1 MKSFNTPG
9 KLSMSKS
16 SEISHNQALQLLKEG
31 NARFVSDSNEHP
43 HTGMMRRFEV
53 AGGQHP
59 FAAVVTCSDS
69 RVPPEIIFDRGI
81 GDLFV
86 VRVAGNILE
95 PAGLGS
101 LVYAVRHLDC
111 RLIVVMGHESCGAV
125 KTSLAADA
133 ELIREPVT
141 IIRIAEMIRE
151 NIPDTLS
158 RRSKI
163 VDIVTAAVKENT
175 GTVAKQIESE
185 PFLEQKT
192 TEGTV
197 AVKRA
202 YYSFA
207 TGAVSWL

>member
-1 MKSFNTPG
+1 MTPSPG
-9 KLSMSKS
+9 
-16 SEISHNQALQLLKEG
+16 ITPDTALQLLKEG
-31 NARFVSDSNEHP
+31 NARFVSDRIEHP
-43 HTGMMRRFEV
+43 HSGIMRRFEV

-69 RVPPEIIFDRGI
+69 RVPPEIIFDQGI

-86 VRVAGNILE
+86 VRIAGNILE

-111 RLIVVMGHESCGAV
+111 RLIMVMGHESCGAV
-125 KTSLAADA
+125 KTSLASDA

-141 IIRIAEMIRE
+141 VIRIAEMIRE

-163 VDIVTAAVKENT
+163 VDIITAAVKENT

-185 PFLEQKT
+185 PFLEQKIA
-192 TEGTV
+192 EGTI
-197 AVKRA
+197 AVKGA

-207 TGAVSWL
+207 TGMVSLL